1 MSSDTTLGERISEAR
16 EACGLSTAQAARR
29 MAIKTSTLRNW
40 EYGTTVPRPNKL
52 QMLAGVLGVPLLW
65 LVQGSEQH
73 DPIIDRPSRME
84 LLQRKIDRLSRLQK
98 TVARLSTEIA
108 DEVELMRK
116 IEEEI
121 EELAA

>member
-1 MSSDTTLGERISEAR
+1 MSAESTLGERIAEAR

-29 MAIKTSTLRNW
+29 MAIKTATLRNW
-40 EYGTTVPRPNKL
+40 EYGTTAPRPNKL

-65 LVQGSEQH
+65 LVQGSEKH

-98 TVARLSTEIA
+98 TVSRLSVEIA
-108 DEVELMRK
+108 DEVELMRR